1 MRRLGLKLA
10 VLSLTAASMFLAS
23 PDNAEAR
30 HHAVSHVSHT
40 TTSKNH
46 RSVRSVSYRH
56 HGGGH
61 VIQCV
66 AFAKT
71 NSDVVLRG
79 NAADWWYH
87 AAGVYARGSAP
98 EAGSVLNFRATRRMP
113 LGHVAVVTNVVN
125 SRKIIIDQSH
135 WAQRGISRNV
145 EVVDVSPENDWSSV
159 RVGLNGRS
167 DAYGSIYPTYG
178 FIYGRPANGRSDM
191 MVASNMSSRSQHHS
205 ITADPLSRP
214 MASTEV
220 AEAPAAP
227 DAFGVDAPDR
237 DLR

>member
-1 MRRLGLKLA
+1 MRRFGLKLA
-10 VLSLTAASMFLAS
+10 VLSLTAVSMFLSS
-23 PDNAEAR
+23 PHTAEAR
-30 HHAVSHVSHT
+30 HRGMTHAASHAG
-40 TTSKNH
+40 SKNH
-46 RSVRSVSYRH
+46 RAIRHVSSHTRAA
-56 HGGGH
+56 GH

-113 LGHVAVVTNVVN
+113 LGHVAVVKDVIN

-159 RVGLNGRS
+159 RVELNGRS
-167 DAYGSIYPTYG
+167 GTFGSIYPTYG
-178 FIYGRPANGRSDM
+178 FIYGRPSNGHSDDM
-191 MVASNMSSRSQHHS
+191 MVASNTVEHAASRG
-205 ITADPLSRP
+205 ALSHP

-220 AEAPAAP
+220 AEAPATP
-227 DAFGVDAPDR
+227 DTFSVDSPDR